1 MNYNAIEELKKYDD
15 YYLNSDLKSTYRK
28 HRDEIIKLQTAI
40 ETVWQNQQ
48 LDKNE
53 FEILYNGLRNPWVVV
68 YYYVLGEQINK
79 MFGEIN
85 GIEKLIYL
93 GIQDKKWQTRFNTV
107 VIMKAINNQDVK
119 TKIIDLGLS
128 DTSKKVREMAEDVQ
142 KNYFTMP
149 RDHFKANMLKKGKSW
164 FMKIFDSE

>member
-15 YYLNSDLKSTYRK
+15 YYPNSDLKSTYRK

-53 FEILYNGLRNPWVVV
+53 FEILYNGLRNSWFVV

-107 VIMKAINNQDVK
+107 VIMKAFNNQDVK
-119 TKIIDLGLS
+119 TKIIFTYNKEIKIPIVTKEIHL
-128 DTSKKVREMAEDVQ
+128 TCPSKMDMEIII
-142 KNYFTMP
+142 KNIL
-149 RDHFKANMLKKGKSW
+149 NWELL
-164 FMKIFDSE
+164 I